1 MNKASTL
8 AGGQAKEGDSNT
20 TNENEVNHGEV
31 NHEHVRLASMAAQG
45 DAHARKTV
53 NTLVDNIIAFQ
64 TDRFCKRFCRE
75 NRYYY
80 VCTLPKAWGSPPK
93 DAPLCEWGNAS
104 YAWMLD
110 DLTNSNRLLQ
120 YEGKQGARLNDYI
133 YRIANSL
140 PFYERWKDWR
150 FGRKVHVPTYI
161 QDMSPDAGMVFFA
174 LRSGEAIANIAQ
186 RLGKSEADIEA
197 LCQRIV
203 VCLTKRNRLYLL
215 DPPNTVS
222 LSTLNQNDDE
232 IGGEADIPFFDV
244 DHEHRETNEKLWYVW
259 KKLTAVEQFVLEA
272 MLIDEQ
278 DANDVL
284 SALIK
289 LDISITEGVPAEQTN
304 RQQLYYFRRKTL
316 AKLAQLMNEE

>member
-1 MNKASTL
+1 MNKVSPL
-8 AGGQAKEGDSNT
+8 ATGDDKSETRLDATDNI
-20 TNENEVNHGEV
+20 VNHD
-31 NHEHVRLASMAAQG
+31 HVRLATMAAEG
-45 DAHARKTV
+45 DANARKTV
-53 NTLVDNIIAFQ
+53 NALVDNIIAFQ

-80 VCTLPKAWGSPPK
+80 ICTLPKPWGSSPK

-110 DLTNSNRLLQ
+110 DLTNANRLLQ
-120 YEGKQGARLNDYI
+120 YEGKQGARINDYI

-161 QDMSPDAGMVFFA
+161 QDMAPDAGKVFLA

-186 RLGKSEADIEA
+186 RLGKPQVDIEA

-203 VCLTKRNRLYLL
+203 VCLTKRNRLHLL

-222 LSTLNQNDDE
+222 LSTMNQNDEED
-232 IGGEADIPFFDV
+232 GGEADIPFFDV
-244 DHEHRETNEKLWYVW
+244 DPEQLEANEKLWQVW

-289 LDISITEGVPAEQTN
+289 LDISIADGVPASQTN
-304 RQQLYYFRRKTL
+304 RQQLYYFRRKSL
-316 AKLAQLMNEE
+316 AKLAQLMSEE